1 MNYKNSILFIIINL
15 FCISYANAQEL
26 LSLEDAVAITLKN
39 NYDIKIAKN
48 TLKISETNNSIGNS
62 GMLPNI
68 SATIQDNKSSINTT
82 QTQADGTQKTLNG
95 AKNLGFS
102 YGVGLDWTVFDGFK
116 MFAKREQLQAL
127 EKQGGAQLKLAIFT
141 KISDVYT
148 AYFDLVQQ
156 QQQIAAMDTAI
167 VISNERV
174 KLAQNRYTIGKA
186 SKLEVLNAQVD
197 LNTDRSNLLQQQ
209 QLLKTSKIHL
219 NEIMARDVQTEFV
232 VTNAITVDQ
241 QLKLNE
247 LKTLAEQQN
256 PQLQSQILAKNIAE
270 LQLKQVKAGR
280 YPTVHI
286 TSGYN
291 YTHSEASLGF
301 VTQSTGKGVTYGFS
315 AALPIFNGGLQNR
328 NEKIAK
334 IQLENT
340 NNTLEQQ
347 KLALQSQLASA
358 FESYVINK
366 DLINVEQSNLEIA
379 KQNMDITFSKFK
391 IGTITAID
399 FRTAQQNLLN
409 AKVRYSNAQ
418 FQAKLYEITLKEL
431 SGSLNF

>member
-15 FCISYANAQEL
+15 FCISYTNAQEL

-232 VTNAITVDQ
+232 VSNAITVDQ